1 MTGSGLIVPLAE
13 PGHRHVMHQIVQ
25 FSRAL
30 HDAGLAVHPAGL
42 VEQVSRPSHLPL
54 KSRVRRS
61 AVWTQAP
68 REATMGCFAVGAAY
82 LFSSP
87 VRVREVV

>member
-13 PGHRHVMHQIVQ
+13 PGRRHVMHQIVQ

-42 VEQVSRPSHLPL
+42 VDLGRCLQHIDIRSRQDFHAAARATLVSSHADIPLFEAAFAASPSWDDVL
-54 KSRVRRS
+54 
-61 AVWTQAP
+61 
-68 REATMGCFAVGAAY
+68 
-82 LFSSP
+82 
-87 VRVREVV
+87 